1 MTRNVKRAFRPTR
14 WRNVLYFALLIA
26 AGVAVGPTAA
36 QIQRCPFCTSLQTLH
51 ENFDSVTPPALPAD
65 WLATNALGPPP
76 LWVTSNSG
84 VPSPP
89 ADTPPNAAFI
99 DDPAVVSDKRLDSL
113 QFSFFESTRP
123 QLIFRHNFNL
133 EASPTDQNVGFDGG
147 VLEISSDGG
156 NTFKIFLLLAGALL
170 WAVTTVLS
178 PRIGAVRLL
187 VVRHGATTR
196 AVSSRL

>member
-76 LWVTSNSG
+76 PVGNLKQRRAQ
-84 VPSPP
+84 P
-89 ADTPPNAAFI
+89 ACGHTAQ
-99 DDPAVVSDKRLDSL
+99 R
-113 QFSFFESTRP
+113 
-123 QLIFRHNFNL
+123 
-133 EASPTDQNVGFDGG
+133 
-147 VLEISSDGG
+147 
-156 NTFKIFLLLAGALL
+156 
-170 WAVTTVLS
+170 
-178 PRIGAVRLL
+178 RI
-187 VVRHGATTR
+187 H
-196 AVSSRL
+196 